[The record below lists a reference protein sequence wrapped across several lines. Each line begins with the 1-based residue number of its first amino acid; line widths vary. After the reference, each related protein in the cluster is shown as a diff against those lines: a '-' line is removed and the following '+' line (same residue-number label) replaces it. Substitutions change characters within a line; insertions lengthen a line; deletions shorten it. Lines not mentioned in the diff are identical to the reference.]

1 MSSIDSQFLIPFT
14 DEHALVRETVRSLVD
29 DKIAPLAVS
38 IDANHTFPHEAMAE
52 LAALDLLG
60 IFVPEEYGGA
70 GMDFVSYIITMEEL
84 GRGCGSTALTFT
96 AHSGLCITPILILA
110 SHEQKLRWLPELCSG
125 RKLGC
130 FGLSE
135 PGCGTDAGA
144 LSTIAVRDGD
154 DYIVTGTKMWIT
166 NGRYADYMVTTVKT
180 DQSQGR
186 GKGISSLV
194 IPMDLPG
201 VSVLKEEDKLGLRG
215 SSTAQVALDKV
226 RVPAANLIGVEH
238 NGFSAFMQTLEGGR
252 IAIAA
257 MALGLAQSAYERSM
271 DYVKQRQTFGRYL
284 AQHQT
289 IQDYLADMAVNIEAS
304 RLLIYRAAFLKDAGR
319 PFAKEASMA
328 KLFATEMAMDVTNN
342 AIQIHGGY
350 GYVKEFEVERIWRDA
365 KLCTIGEGTSEIQRV
380 IIARSILGAAT
391 KGVV

>member
-14 DEHALVRETVRSLVD
+14 DEHALVRDTVRSLVT

-38 IDANHTFPHEAMAE
+38 LDASHAFPHEAMAA
-52 LAALDLLG
+52 LAELDLLG
-60 IFVPEEYGGA
+60 IFVPEQYGGA
-70 GMDFVSYIITMEEL
+70 GMDFVSYVITMEEL
-84 GRGCGSTALTFT
+84 GRGCGSTALTYT
-96 AHSGLCITPILILA
+96 AHTGLCITPILLLA
-110 SHEQKLRWLPELCSG
+110 SHEQKLRFLPELCSG
-125 RKLGC
+125 RIIGC

-135 PGCGTDAGA
+135 PSSGTDAGS

-154 DYIVTGTKMWIT
+154 DYIVSGTKMWIT
-166 NGRYADYMVTTVKT
+166 NGKHAGYMVTTCKT

-201 VSVLKEEDKLGLRG
+201 VSVLKEEDKLGLKA

-226 RVPAANLIGVEH
+226 RVPAENLIGVEH
-238 NGFSAFMQTLEGGR
+238 DGFGAFMKTLEGGR

-257 MALGLAQSAYERSM
+257 MALGLAQSAYERSI
-271 DYVKQRQTFGRYL
+271 DYVKQRQSFGKLL

-289 IQDYLADMAVNIEAS
+289 IQNYLAEMATNIEAS

-328 KLFATEMAMDVTNN
+328 KLFATEMAMEVTNT

-365 KLCTIGEGTSEIQRV
+365 KLCTIGEGTTEIQRV

-391 KGVV
+391 KGIV

>member
-14 DEHALVRETVRSLVD
+14 DEHEMVRESVRRLVD
-29 DKIAPLAVS
+29 EKIAPRAFGLDDSHA
-38 IDANHTFPHEAMAE
+38 FPHEAMAE
-52 LAALDLLG
+52 LAELDLLG
-60 IFVPEEYGGA
+60 IYVPEEYGGA

-84 GRGCGSTALTFT
+84 GRGCGSTTLTYT
-96 AHSGLCITPILILA
+96 AHTGLCITPIMLLA

-125 RKLGC
+125 RMIGC

-135 PGCGTDAGA
+135 PGSGTDAGS
-144 LSTIAVRDGD
+144 LTTVAVREGDG
-154 DYIVTGTKMWIT
+154 YIVNGTKMWIT
-166 NGRYADYMVTTVKT
+166 NGRYAGVMVTTVKT
-180 DQSQGR
+180 DPSQGR
-186 GKGISSLV
+186 GKGISSLL
-194 IPMDLPG
+194 IPMDSPG
-201 VSVLKEEDKLGLRG
+201 VSVIKEEDKLGLRA
-215 SSTAQVALDKV
+215 SSTAQVFLDQV
-226 RVPAANLIGVEH
+226 RVPAANLLGTEH
-238 NGFSAFMQTLEGGR
+238 DGFGAFMKTLEGGR

-257 MALGLAQSAYERSM
+257 MALGLAQSSYERSLN
-271 DYVKQRQTFGRYL
+271 YVKQRKTFGRYL

-289 IQDYLADMAVNIEAS
+289 MQNYLADMATNIEAS

-328 KLFATEMAMDVTNN
+328 KLFATEMAMEVTNN

-365 KLCTIGEGTSEIQRV
+365 KLCTIGEGTTEIQRV
-380 IIARSILGAAT
+380 IIARQILGQAV